1 MRPAFCLLFIAFLA
15 PAADKYQYQ
24 QQGAIS
30 DWMYYRIGGGA
41 AIPPSATR
49 RNTFPLTAGVSW
61 NSDMMCGNFDI
72 DTTVRNQLNGVTD
85 GFQQLMGEVIESAT
99 SAVASLPA
107 MVIQRANPQLYDLL
121 TNGVLQGRLDFDKSL
136 LSCQKMAGKMTDYAL
151 SPAWTQSAQAEN
163 YQGIAA
169 SEKDAV
175 RADQRAAEKA
185 AEKGKRWVGGEHR
198 GGKGQPPIKLVRDT
212 TVAGYNILNNRSAT
226 STSSVSSNDC
236 QGELCQV
243 WSKPDD
249 AAQWLTRVVGEQ
261 TINVAPDND
270 QSGDT
275 DQQSGAQSSV
285 GLTPLIQEEQD
296 KIQPLMARRTL
307 LAGMREPN
315 VSDEKEAQ
323 TALTQTTAQ
332 LDQELS
338 QLKLELDMHQAL
350 ADNAALTILER
361 QTMRAKTK
369 GQAVGVEDDT
379 DKRMDDLSKPTG
391 GDTQ

>member
-169 SEKDAV
+169 SEKDAI

-379 DKRMDDLSKPTG
+379 DKRMDDLSKSTG
-391 GDTQ
+391 GETQ

>member
-1 MRPAFCLLFIAFLA
+1 
-15 PAADKYQYQ
+15 
-24 QQGAIS
+24 
-30 DWMYYRIGGGA
+30 
-41 AIPPSATR
+41 
-49 RNTFPLTAGVSW
+49 
-61 NSDMMCGNFDI
+61 
-72 DTTVRNQLNGVTD
+72 
-85 GFQQLMGEVIESAT
+85 
-99 SAVASLPA
+99 
-107 MVIQRANPQLYDLL
+107 
-121 TNGVLQGRLDFDKSL
+121 
-136 LSCQKMAGKMTDYAL
+136 MTDYAL
-151 SPAWTQSAQAEN
+151 GPAWTQSAQAEN

-175 RADQRAAEKA
+175 RAEQRAAEEA
-185 AEKGKRWVGGEHR
+185 AEKGKRWVGGERR

-226 STSSVSSNDC
+226 STSSLSSNDC

-275 DQQSGAQSSV
+275 SQQSGAQSGV

-296 KIQPLMARRTL
+296 KIQPLIIDMVNRSQPVNDDTLAQASGGELHLTRGVIEALRDDPDAAVLIQRLSGELALSRVMEQALMARRTL

-315 VSDEKEAQ
+315 ISGEKEAQ

-338 QLKLELDMHQAL
+338 QLKLELDMRQAL

-379 DKRMDDLSKPTG
+379 DKRVNDLSKPIDGETP
-391 GDTQ
+391 